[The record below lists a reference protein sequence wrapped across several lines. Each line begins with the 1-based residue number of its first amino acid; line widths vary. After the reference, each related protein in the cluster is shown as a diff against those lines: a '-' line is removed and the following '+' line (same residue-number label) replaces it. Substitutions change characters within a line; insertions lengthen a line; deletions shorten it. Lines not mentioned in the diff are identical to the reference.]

1 MKALTNI
8 LTQLL
13 MLMLLLVACTEET
26 AEVETLSRQQLMVDM
41 QVSGMKATT
50 RAGEEETIN
59 TVTALVFRNDVL
71 TSVEKMVK
79 LANSN
84 NFVMNLPQSNDVIHF
99 LANLPDDVVLPTQM
113 EGSQQNVLT
122 ALYTED
128 EEELSYW
135 GMTTYYGGNQLDNV
149 QLYRNMAMIT
159 IEPAVEDAVFTQ
171 EQLKIAGL
179 VNANTRGML
188 VPYKDAFNFD
198 LGNIGETDYLTLPD
212 EPNPT
217 DDEAKKAY
225 GNSVYVFEHLNNFNT
240 LAGDL
245 HVICE
250 IDNFYYKVALA
261 DDNLTRYPI
270 IRNHK
275 YIIRIADVCDVTD
288 DQRANSYSDAL
299 TKLPIYVKVEDV
311 DLSLKLMTTDLQYS
325 ATSTE
330 EVTLSVTIPPGVN
343 KLAITATGFTVSNGS
358 SSWKKESDGVFTTAN
373 ASQQQNVNF
382 KLTLN
387 SDSQQ
392 TQTITV
398 VGTGDYVNSIE
409 KSIQINVS
417 PRTNA
422 VEGEIIWWQGAMVL
436 DASDDAT
443 KLPFPYSYFTDNTS
457 DYYLPVGSSIR
468 FNYTNIDGY
477 ANPWIQA
484 ANPKTWSQIGE
495 FEYVNNFVVLP
506 ITSENLATINELKGS
521 AWNVEAAFV
530 LQGAGRVLNQITLI
544 PAVRAITADTPTPTS
559 LYYNSSTEQTVTV
572 NVTIPSGVTA
582 LNIKADDF
590 SSVKQG
596 NTSLEKS
603 NGVYVYTR
611 AAEKVAIEETIPFV
625 LTLNRDKFSQQQ
637 NETSTNIIFSD
648 GSSVEENAKATQYQ
662 VSVTLKPVPVVSFQY
677 DANNTTLYWNNGNP
691 TSLQVNMNNV
701 PQNANVTVNITNAA
715 AFTITS
721 TSTSGELTGPV
732 EGVYTYTGGN
742 TSFIIKPASEGSVS
756 NDAYPIGFS
765 GSGENI
771 TVEETNIIVTVEETP
786 TSSMSVTPTAIINL
800 DKNQTSATLTLKKPA
815 DVTQLKI
822 TLSKNYFDVTSTGL
836 QLQTHNDG
844 YDFYIYSNLNNSSQ
858 TIDFVFT
865 LKNGV
870 TELGDYTI
878 TFYNNGN
885 QSMFT
890 TATISLTRMFV
901 YNNKTLYLK
910 DYLGYDDPTSLK
922 VTFNAPSESSTLS
935 ISAGGFNVSAEGGQI
950 TGNNGTYTYTG
961 GPTVFTFTPTETGTN
976 SIVFDGTDIV
986 DTTIDVK
993 VEEKRE
999 IFIYNDTGFDLNG
1012 NYIILNTSDQ
1022 NTNEAYKSAFTPQ
1035 AILIVDYICK
1045 PAQNQN
1051 TPYLTLQTNW
1061 NRQYGSYTYNE
1072 DDATERTF
1080 EYTFSEGDFIG
1091 GGTTNTPDD
1100 NIKRAGL
1107 KLVGTNVTITK
1118 IRIIPTK

>member
-113 EGSQQNVLT
+113 EGSQQSVLT

-135 GMTTYYGGNQLDNV
+135 GMATYYGGNQLNV

-217 DDEAKKAY
+217 DDEAEKAY

-330 EVTLSVTIPPGVN
+330 EVTLTVTIPPGVN

-392 TQTITV
+392 TPTITV
-398 VGTGDYVNSIE
+398 VGTGDYVNRIE

-422 VEGEIIWWQGAMVL
+422 EEGEIIWWQGAMVL
-436 DASDDAT
+436 DASDDVT

-495 FEYVNNFVVLP
+495 FEYGTNFVVLP
-506 ITSENLATINELKGS
+506 ITSENLATINEFHGQ
-521 AWNVEAAFV
+521 AWNVDAAFV
-530 LQGAGRVLNQITLI
+530 LQGAGCVLNQITLI
-544 PAVRAITADTPTPTS
+544 PAVRAITAGTPTPTS
-559 LYYNSSTEQTVTV
+559 LYYNSSTEQTVEV
-572 NVTIPSGVTA
+572 SVTIPSGVTA
-582 LNIKADDF
+582 LNIEADDF

-596 NTSLEKS
+596 DTSLEKS
-603 NGVYVYTR
+603 NDVYVYTR
-611 AAEKVAIEETIPFV
+611 AAEKVATEETIPFV

-648 GSSVEENAKATQYQ
+648 GSDVEENAKATQDQ
-662 VSVTLKPVPVVSFQY
+662 VSVLLKPVPVVSFQY

-721 TSTSGELTGPV
+721 TSEGLTGPV

-742 TSFIIKPASEGSVS
+742 TSFIIKPASEGSVR
-756 NDAYPIGFS
+756 NDAYTIGFS

-771 TVEETNIIVTVEETP
+771 TVNSADISVTVEGAP

-800 DKNQTSATLTLKKPA
+800 DENQTSATLTLRKPA
-815 DVTQLKI
+815 DVQSLKVD
-822 TLSKNYFDVTSTGL
+822 LSDYSVFNISANGYNYDW
-836 QLQTHNDG
+836 NDG
-844 YDFYIYSNLNNSSQ
+844 SSPFNYQNVNAEEVNFTFTVKNSA
-858 TIDFVFT
+858 VP
-865 LKNGV
+865 V
-870 TELGDYTI
+870 GDYTI

-885 QSMFT
+885 LSMFT

-910 DYLGYDDPTSLK
+910 DYLGYDDPTSMQ

-961 GPTVFTFTPTETGTN
+961 GPTVFTFTPTETGTK

-999 IFIYNDTGFDLNG
+999 IFIYNDTGLDLNG

-1045 PAQNQN
+1045 PVPNQN
-1051 TPYLTLQTNW
+1051 APYLTLQTNW
-1061 NRQYGSYTYNE
+1061 NRQYGSYTYKE
-1072 DDATERTF
+1072 GDALERTF
-1080 EYTFSEGDFIG
+1080 EYTFSEDDFIG
-1091 GGTTNTPDD
+1091 GGETNNLDD

-1107 KLVGTNVTITK
+1107 KLVGGHVTITK

>member
-8 LTQLL
+8 LTRLL

-113 EGSQQNVLT
+113 VGSQQSVLT
-122 ALYTED
+122 ALYTEI

-212 EPNPT
+212 KPNPQT
-217 DDEAKKAY
+217 DS
-225 GNSVYVFEHLNNFNT
+225 SVQQLVTSTYVFEHDNPDTSEGLY
-240 LAGDL
+240 
-245 HVICE
+245 VICK
-250 IDNFYYKVALA
+250 IDDYYYKVALA
-261 DDNLTRYPI
+261 DEDLHPYDI

-275 YIIRIADVCDVTD
+275 YIIRIADVCDVPDNQRSTD
-288 DQRANSYSDAL
+288 YSTVVNNCA
-299 TKLPIYVKVEDV
+299 PINMVVQEIKN
-311 DLSLKLMTTDLQYS
+311 
-325 ATSTE
+325 
-330 EVTLSVTIPPGVN
+330 VTLSLSHSVN
-343 KLAITATGFTVSNGS
+343 PFNYSEFAHEAFTVTVGNVKGVERLTFTAPECFDIASGYATFENG
-358 SSWKKESDGVFTTAN
+358 EYVIADTNRDQINFT
-373 ASQQQNVNF
+373 F
-382 KLTLN
+382 KLKDGMTP
-387 SDSQQ
+387 DSQL
-392 TQTITV
+392 TIGV
-398 VGTGDYVNSIE
+398 DGSGTYVNVTETQIQLNTASYQGNDMVLWMGSVILDVNDDRTKIPIPYSLFQDGTIE
-409 KSIQINVS
+409 AGDQIQIYF
-417 PRTNA
+417 
-422 VEGEIIWWQGAMVL
+422 E
-436 DASDDAT
+436 DA
-443 KLPFPYSYFTDNTS
+443 
-457 DYYLPVGSSIR
+457 G
-468 FNYTNIDGY
+468 DGDR
-477 ANPWIQA
+477 WIQA
-484 ANPKTWSQIGE
+484 ASPTEGDNWDHLPSFNGGSSSPNTFTLTTNDIEQINRDHKNVWGW
-495 FEYVNNFVVLP
+495 
-506 ITSENLATINELKGS
+506 NEID
-521 AWNVEAAFV
+521 AAFFI
-530 LQGAGRVLNQITLI
+530 QGLGRKLTKVVLI
-544 PAVRAITADTPTPTS
+544 PAKPQITADTPTPTS
-559 LYYNSSTEQTVTV
+559 LYYNSSTEQMVEV
-572 NVTIPSGVTA
+572 SVTIPSGVTA

-603 NGVYVYTR
+603 NDDVYVYTR
-611 AAEKVAIEETIPFV
+611 AAEKVATEETIPFV
-625 LTLNRDKFSQQQ
+625 LTLNSQQQ
-637 NETSTNIIFSD
+637 NETSTNIIFRD

-662 VSVTLKPVPVVSFQY
+662 VSVLLKPVPVVSFQY

-836 QLQTHNDG
+836 QLQEQNDG
-844 YDFYIYSNLNNSSQ
+844 YDFYIYNNLNNSSQ

-890 TATISLTRMFV
+890 TSTISLTRMFV

-910 DYLGYDDPTSLK
+910 DKDGEDDPTSLK

-935 ISAGGFNVSAEGGQI
+935 ISAEDFDVRAEGGTI
-950 TGNNGTYTYTG
+950 TGDNGTYTYTYTG
-961 GPTVFTFTPTETGTN
+961 GPTVFTFTPTETGTK

-986 DTTIDVK
+986 DTTIKVK
-993 VEEKRE
+993 VEEQEPDSWLGPWTPDNSYVYVKLSDEDISKFKLGKKLCIVAEYMQDITDWHALR
-999 IFIYNDTGFDLNG
+999 IMGHG
-1012 NYIILNTSDQ
+1012 NYNGLNMPSAEDRYNLTQDMII
-1022 NTNEAYKSAFTPQ
+1022 K
-1035 AILIVDYICK
+1035 IVLEEEDVDMISGGNGFEFWGHGVRVTEFYI
-1045 PAQNQN
+1045 
-1051 TPYLTLQTNW
+1051 
-1061 NRQYGSYTYNE
+1061 E
-1072 DDATERTF
+1072 
-1080 EYTFSEGDFIG
+1080 
-1091 GGTTNTPDD
+1091 
-1100 NIKRAGL
+1100 
-1107 KLVGTNVTITK
+1107 
-1118 IRIIPTK
+1118 